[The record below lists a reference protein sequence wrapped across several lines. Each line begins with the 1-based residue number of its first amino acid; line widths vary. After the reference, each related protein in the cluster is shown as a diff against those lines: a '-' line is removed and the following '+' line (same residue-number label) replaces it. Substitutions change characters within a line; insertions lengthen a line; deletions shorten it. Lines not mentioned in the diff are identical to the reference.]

1 MTLGENIIKARKQ
14 REMSQKELA
23 SQLGI
28 TATRLNYWEK
38 DKRDPPIQMLNL
50 LSEALNVDVDTL
62 IGRKST
68 ASSTES
74 RASEKENLFIQK
86 YRALDER
93 GKENVE
99 SVLDLEYKHTM
110 ESQREA
116 LRQQA
121 VGKNIVSH
129 FYIPEYREPASAGTG
144 QPIGTP
150 YPETVMLVKEPPK
163 GTSFITHVHGDSM
176 EPEYED
182 GDIVFVKAQREI
194 RIGQIGVFFMDGEEF
209 IKELGD
215 GELISHNSKYE
226 PIELD
231 ESIRCQGLVLGI
243 CDESY
248 FFAE

>member
-1 MTLGENIIKARKQ
+1 MSLGSRMKERRESLGMTQVQLADLLGVTKGAIGNYETGANSPKASIMYKVFEILKCDANYLYQDEMKELETDDFTVSEIKMVKKYRILDGRGKKVVDIVLDEEYKYTIEARK
-14 REMSQKELA
+14 
-23 SQLGI
+23 
-28 TATRLNYWEK
+28 
-38 DKRDPPIQMLNL
+38 
-50 LSEALNVDVDTL
+50 EAHQNKAGV
-62 IGRKST
+62 
-68 ASSTES
+68 
-74 RASEKENLFIQK
+74 
-86 YRALDER
+86 
-93 GKENVE
+93 
-99 SVLDLEYKHTM
+99 
-110 ESQREA
+110 
-116 LRQQA
+116 
-121 VGKNIVSH
+121 VSH
-129 FYIPEYREPASAGTG
+129 FYIPEYRESASAGTG
-144 QPIGTP
+144 QPIGMA
-150 YPETVMLVKEPPK
+150 YPETIALIKEPPK

-226 PIELD
+226 PIALD

>member
-1 MTLGENIIKARKQ
+1 MELGEIISLYRKDAGMTLDELSERSGVPKGTINKIIGGVTKAPTLDNIKAIAHALGKRLADF
-14 REMSQKELA
+14 EDDEQK
-23 SQLGI
+23 
-28 TATRLNYWEK
+28 
-38 DKRDPPIQMLNL
+38 P
-50 LSEALNVDVDTL
+50 DVL
-62 IGRKST
+62 
-68 ASSTES
+68 SSTEQ
-74 RASEKENLFIQK
+74 KMVKK
-86 YRALDER
+86 YRSLDEH
-93 GKENVE
+93 GKEVVE
-99 SVLDLEYKHTM
+99 SVLDLEYKHTI
-110 ESQREA
+110 EAQREA

-121 VGKNIVSH
+121 AGKNIVSH

-248 FFAE
+248 FFAD

>member
-1 MTLGENIIKARKQ
+1 MSLGSRMKERRESLGMTQVQLADLLGVTKGAIGNYETGANSPKASIMYKVFEILKCDANYLYQDEMKELETDDFTVSEIKMVKKYRVLDEHGKKVVDIVLDEEYKYIIEARKEASMQ
-14 REMSQKELA
+14 EVPRE
-23 SQLGI
+23 
-28 TATRLNYWEK
+28 
-38 DKRDPPIQMLNL
+38 
-50 LSEALNVDVDTL
+50 
-62 IGRKST
+62 
-68 ASSTES
+68 
-74 RASEKENLFIQK
+74 
-86 YRALDER
+86 
-93 GKENVE
+93 
-99 SVLDLEYKHTM
+99 
-110 ESQREA
+110 
-116 LRQQA
+116 
-121 VGKNIVSH
+121 NIVSR

-144 QPIGTP
+144 QPIGMA
-150 YPETVMLVKEPPK
+150 YPETIALIKEPPK

-176 EPEYED
+176 EPKYED

-226 PIELD
+226 PIALD